1 MSTQTNTDRIEK
13 SITLKAARSK
23 VWHAL
28 TTAEQFGTWFR
39 VKLHGEFE
47 PGQTIRGNTTY
58 PGYEHVVF
66 EATVEKMEP
75 ESHFSYR
82 WHPYAV
88 DPEVDYSNET
98 TTLVEF
104 TLEDTEGGTLLHVV
118 ESGFD
123 ALPAAR
129 RDIALRM
136 NTGGWEEQLRNIS
149 AHVGG

>member
-1 MSTQTNTDRIEK
+1 MSTITNTDRIEK
-13 SITLKAARSK
+13 SHTLKAPRPK

-47 PGQTIRGNTTY
+47 TGQTIRGNTTY
-58 PGYEHVVF
+58 PGYEHVQF
-66 EATVEKMEP
+66 EATVETMEP
-75 ESHFSYR
+75 EHLFAYR

-88 DPEVDYSNET
+88 DPDVDYSTEP
-98 TTLVEF
+98 TTLVTY
-104 TLEDTEGGTLLHVV
+104 TLEEIDGGTLLTVV

-123 ALPAAR
+123 ALPATR

-136 NTGGWEEQLRNIS
+136 NTPGWEEQLRNIS